1 MDDAG
6 VRQISHVGRVQE
18 IIQDRQRLVDGHA
31 ADVELRLGRGLE
43 LADLARDDL
52 FGRILRLIF
61 EQIHLVGLR
70 RHLHDPGAQLVAA
83 VLVDGEHRC
92 LRAELQQLHGVAH
105 ADGAGRLG
113 PGLLLALRLQ
123 LLLRLVEAAAHP
135 GLLFVGAGDECAV
148 FGLLAQLLELFVD
161 CVRRAAGVVDDELGL
176 LASLLGGLFL
186 LLLDLGV
193 VFVGFFLLFL
203 GLAAQALGF
212 FLRLLHLLPLL
223 VELGQDILEI
233 HVVLADQAPR
243 LLQDAVIEP
252 EALGDGKRIGL
263 AGNADEQPVGRLQR
277 LDDVNILAVVNP
289 TTKQILLVNTPRD
302 YYLPLA
308 RNGELDKLTHA
319 GLYGIDESMKVLGNL
334 YGVQADYYVRV
345 NFAGLV
351 KIVDA
356 LGGVDIESDAN
367 FSCVPMETPDGNGDY
382 TYQKYSFTKGIN
394 HVNGSQALAFARERK
409 AFADGDNRRGQHQ
422 MTVIKAIVN
431 KACSSAVLTKYQ
443 ELLKAAS
450 DAFITNMPYADIS
463 SLVQMQLGD
472 MADWNITTYAVS
484 GEGSTEYCYAL
495 GDKAWV
501 MIKDSSKVNTAKNMI
516 QQVINGEVPTT
527 SSSDS
532 N

>member
-1 MDDAG
+1 MKSSSYSG
-6 VRQISHVGRVQE
+6 
-18 IIQDRQRLVDGHA
+18 A
-31 ADVELRLGRGLE
+31 ARPRKRTG
-43 LADLARDDL
+43 AD
-52 FGRILRLIF
+52 
-61 EQIHLVGLR
+61 H
-70 RHLHDPGAQLVAA
+70 
-83 VLVDGEHRC
+83 
-92 LRAELQQLHGVAH
+92 
-105 ADGAGRLG
+105 
-113 PGLLLALRLQ
+113 
-123 LLLRLVEAAAHP
+123 
-135 GLLFVGAGDECAV
+135 
-148 FGLLAQLLELFVD
+148 FGLFT
-161 CVRRAAGVVDDELGL
+161 
-176 LASLLGGLFL
+176 LFL
-186 LLLDLGV
+186 LLAASLALYIRLMATGMLSNLYLIILMMVLIVLNAVSVIVQLPLRRNKAGKLIMGIVSLLLSGAMLYGV
-193 VFVGFFLLFL
+193 VAVNSVQSALSKIVGKMTETEITEVRVMNDNPATSMGDTKGYTF
-203 GLAAQALGF
+203 GYIADADTKNTQS
-212 FLRLLHLLPLL
+212 
-223 VELGQDILEI
+223 ILDEI
-233 HVVLADQAPR
+233 SKSFGTIKSKGYDSMTALADALYDDEVDAILINQGYVD
-243 LLQDAVIEP
+243 LLTEKDGYTDFRDQTRVLYTYTTTHEVDPIVPNTSITKEPFVVYCSGIDARVDDIS
-252 EALGDGKRIGL
+252 AKSRS
-263 AGNADEQPVGRLQR
+263 
-277 LDDVNILAVVNP
+277 DVNILAVVNP

-367 FSCVPMETPDGNGDY
+367 FTCVPMETPDGNGDY

-527 SSSDS
+527 SSS

>member
-1 MDDAG
+1 MKSSSYSG
-6 VRQISHVGRVQE
+6 
-18 IIQDRQRLVDGHA
+18 A
-31 ADVELRLGRGLE
+31 ARPRKRTG
-43 LADLARDDL
+43 AD
-52 FGRILRLIF
+52 
-61 EQIHLVGLR
+61 H
-70 RHLHDPGAQLVAA
+70 
-83 VLVDGEHRC
+83 
-92 LRAELQQLHGVAH
+92 
-105 ADGAGRLG
+105 
-113 PGLLLALRLQ
+113 
-123 LLLRLVEAAAHP
+123 
-135 GLLFVGAGDECAV
+135 
-148 FGLLAQLLELFVD
+148 FGLFT
-161 CVRRAAGVVDDELGL
+161 
-176 LASLLGGLFL
+176 LFL
-186 LLLDLGV
+186 LLAASLALYIRLMATGMLSNLYLIILMMVLIVLNAVSVIVQLPLRRNKAGKLIMGIVSLLLSGAMLYGV
-193 VFVGFFLLFL
+193 VAVNSIQSALSKIVGKMTETEITEVRVMNDNPATSMGDTKGYTF
-203 GLAAQALGF
+203 GYIADADTKNTQS
-212 FLRLLHLLPLL
+212 
-223 VELGQDILEI
+223 ILDEI
-233 HVVLADQAPR
+233 SKSFGTIKSKGYDSMTALADALYDDEVDAILINQGYVD
-243 LLQDAVIEP
+243 LLTEKDGYTDFRDQTRVLYTYTTTHEVDPIVPNTSITKEPFVVYCSGIDARVDDIST
-252 EALGDGKRIGL
+252 KSRS
-263 AGNADEQPVGRLQR
+263 
-277 LDDVNILAVVNP
+277 DVNILAVVNP

>member
-1 MDDAG
+1 MKSSSYSG
-6 VRQISHVGRVQE
+6 
-18 IIQDRQRLVDGHA
+18 A
-31 ADVELRLGRGLE
+31 ARPRKRTG
-43 LADLARDDL
+43 AD
-52 FGRILRLIF
+52 
-61 EQIHLVGLR
+61 H
-70 RHLHDPGAQLVAA
+70 
-83 VLVDGEHRC
+83 
-92 LRAELQQLHGVAH
+92 
-105 ADGAGRLG
+105 
-113 PGLLLALRLQ
+113 
-123 LLLRLVEAAAHP
+123 
-135 GLLFVGAGDECAV
+135 
-148 FGLLAQLLELFVD
+148 FGLFT
-161 CVRRAAGVVDDELGL
+161 
-176 LASLLGGLFL
+176 LFL
-186 LLLDLGV
+186 LLAASLALYIRLMATGMLSNLYLIILMVVLIVLNAVSVIVQLPLRRNKAGKLIMGIVSLLLSGAMLYGV
-193 VFVGFFLLFL
+193 VAVNSVQSALSKIVGKMTETEITEVRVMNDNPATSMGDTKGYTF
-203 GLAAQALGF
+203 GYIADADTKNTQS
-212 FLRLLHLLPLL
+212 
-223 VELGQDILEI
+223 ILDEI
-233 HVVLADQAPR
+233 SKSFGTIKSKGYDSMTALADALYDDEVDAILINQGYVD
-243 LLQDAVIEP
+243 LLTEKDGYTDFSDQTRVLYTYTTTHEVDPIVPNTSITKEPFVVYCSGIDARVDDIS
-252 EALGDGKRIGL
+252 AKSRS
-263 AGNADEQPVGRLQR
+263 
-277 LDDVNILAVVNP
+277 DVNILAVVNP

-422 MTVIKAIVN
+422 MTVIKAILN

>member
-1 MDDAG
+1 MKSSSYSGAARPRKRTG
-6 VRQISHVGRVQE
+6 A
-18 IIQDRQRLVDGHA
+18 DR
-31 ADVELRLGRGLE
+31 
-43 LADLARDDL
+43 
-52 FGRILRLIF
+52 
-61 EQIHLVGLR
+61 
-70 RHLHDPGAQLVAA
+70 
-83 VLVDGEHRC
+83 
-92 LRAELQQLHGVAH
+92 
-105 ADGAGRLG
+105 
-113 PGLLLALRLQ
+113 
-123 LLLRLVEAAAHP
+123 
-135 GLLFVGAGDECAV
+135 
-148 FGLLAQLLELFVD
+148 FGLFT
-161 CVRRAAGVVDDELGL
+161 
-176 LASLLGGLFL
+176 LFL
-186 LLLDLGV
+186 LLAASLALYIRLMATGMLSNLYLIILMVVLIVLNAVSVIVQLPLRRNKAGKLIMGIVSLLLSGAMLYGV
-193 VFVGFFLLFL
+193 VAVNSVQSALSKIVGKMTETEITEVRVMNDNPATSMGDTRGYTF
-203 GLAAQALGF
+203 GYIADADTKNTQS
-212 FLRLLHLLPLL
+212 
-223 VELGQDILEI
+223 ILDEI
-233 HVVLADQAPR
+233 SKSFGTIKSKGYDSMTALADALYDDEVDAILINQGYVD
-243 LLQDAVIEP
+243 LLTEKDGYTDFRDQTRVLYTYTTTHEVDPIVPNTSITKEPFVVYCSGIDARVDDIS
-252 EALGDGKRIGL
+252 AKSRS
-263 AGNADEQPVGRLQR
+263 
-277 LDDVNILAVVNP
+277 DVNILAVVNP

>member
-1 MDDAG
+1 MKSSSYSG
-6 VRQISHVGRVQE
+6 
-18 IIQDRQRLVDGHA
+18 A
-31 ADVELRLGRGLE
+31 ARPRKRTG
-43 LADLARDDL
+43 AD
-52 FGRILRLIF
+52 
-61 EQIHLVGLR
+61 H
-70 RHLHDPGAQLVAA
+70 
-83 VLVDGEHRC
+83 
-92 LRAELQQLHGVAH
+92 
-105 ADGAGRLG
+105 
-113 PGLLLALRLQ
+113 
-123 LLLRLVEAAAHP
+123 
-135 GLLFVGAGDECAV
+135 
-148 FGLLAQLLELFVD
+148 FGLFT
-161 CVRRAAGVVDDELGL
+161 
-176 LASLLGGLFL
+176 LFL
-186 LLLDLGV
+186 LLAASLALYIRLMATGMLSNLYLIILMVVLIVLNAVSVIVQLPLRRNKAGKLIMGIVSLLLSGAMLYGV
-193 VFVGFFLLFL
+193 VAVNSVQSALSKIVGKMTETEITEVRVMNDNPATSMGDTRGYTF
-203 GLAAQALGF
+203 GYIADADTKNTQS
-212 FLRLLHLLPLL
+212 
-223 VELGQDILEI
+223 ILDEI
-233 HVVLADQAPR
+233 SKSFGTIKSKGYESMTALADALYDDEVDAILINQGYVD
-243 LLQDAVIEP
+243 LLTEKDGYTDFRDQTRVLYTYTTTHEVDPIVPNTSITKEPFVVYCSGIDARVDDIS
-252 EALGDGKRIGL
+252 AKSRS
-263 AGNADEQPVGRLQR
+263 
-277 LDDVNILAVVNP
+277 DVNILAVVNP

-532 N
+532 NCPHTN

>member
-1 MDDAG
+1 MKSSSYSG
-6 VRQISHVGRVQE
+6 
-18 IIQDRQRLVDGHA
+18 A
-31 ADVELRLGRGLE
+31 ARPRKRTG
-43 LADLARDDL
+43 AD
-52 FGRILRLIF
+52 
-61 EQIHLVGLR
+61 H
-70 RHLHDPGAQLVAA
+70 
-83 VLVDGEHRC
+83 
-92 LRAELQQLHGVAH
+92 
-105 ADGAGRLG
+105 
-113 PGLLLALRLQ
+113 
-123 LLLRLVEAAAHP
+123 
-135 GLLFVGAGDECAV
+135 
-148 FGLLAQLLELFVD
+148 FGLFT
-161 CVRRAAGVVDDELGL
+161 
-176 LASLLGGLFL
+176 LFL
-186 LLLDLGV
+186 LLAASLALYIRLMATGMLSNLYLIILMVVLIVLNAVSVIVQLPLRRNKAGKLIMGIVSLLLSGAMLYGV
-193 VFVGFFLLFL
+193 VAVSSVQSALSKIVGKMTETEITEVRVMNDNPATSMGDTRGYTF
-203 GLAAQALGF
+203 GYIADADTKNTQS
-212 FLRLLHLLPLL
+212 
-223 VELGQDILEI
+223 ILDEI
-233 HVVLADQAPR
+233 SKSFGTIKSKGYDSMTALADALYDDEVDAILINQGYVD
-243 LLQDAVIEP
+243 LLTEKDGYTDFRDQTRVLYTYTTTHEVDPIVPNTSITKEPFVVYCSGIDARVDDIS
-252 EALGDGKRIGL
+252 AKSRS
-263 AGNADEQPVGRLQR
+263 
-277 LDDVNILAVVNP
+277 DVNILAVVNP

>member
-1 MDDAG
+1 MKSSSYSG
-6 VRQISHVGRVQE
+6 
-18 IIQDRQRLVDGHA
+18 A
-31 ADVELRLGRGLE
+31 ARPRKRTG
-43 LADLARDDL
+43 AD
-52 FGRILRLIF
+52 
-61 EQIHLVGLR
+61 H
-70 RHLHDPGAQLVAA
+70 
-83 VLVDGEHRC
+83 
-92 LRAELQQLHGVAH
+92 
-105 ADGAGRLG
+105 
-113 PGLLLALRLQ
+113 
-123 LLLRLVEAAAHP
+123 
-135 GLLFVGAGDECAV
+135 
-148 FGLLAQLLELFVD
+148 FGLFT
-161 CVRRAAGVVDDELGL
+161 
-176 LASLLGGLFL
+176 LFL
-186 LLLDLGV
+186 LLAASLALYIRLMATGMLSNLYLIILMVVLIVLNAVSVIVQLPLRRNKAGKLIMGIVSLLLSGAMLYGV
-193 VFVGFFLLFL
+193 VAVNSVQSALSKIVGKMTETEITEVRVMNDNPATSMGDTKGYTF
-203 GLAAQALGF
+203 GYIADADTKNTQN
-212 FLRLLHLLPLL
+212 
-223 VELGQDILEI
+223 ILDEI
-233 HVVLADQAPR
+233 SKSFGTIKSKEYSSMTALADALYDDEVDAILINQGYVD
-243 LLQDAVIEP
+243 LLTEKDGYTDFRDQTRVLYTYTTTHEVDPIVPNTSITKEPFVVYCSGIDARVDDIS
-252 EALGDGKRIGL
+252 AKSRS
-263 AGNADEQPVGRLQR
+263 
-277 LDDVNILAVVNP
+277 DVNILAVVNP

-472 MADWNITTYAVS
+472 MADWNIITYAVS

>member
-1 MDDAG
+1 MKSSSYSG
-6 VRQISHVGRVQE
+6 
-18 IIQDRQRLVDGHA
+18 A
-31 ADVELRLGRGLE
+31 ARPRKRTG
-43 LADLARDDL
+43 AD
-52 FGRILRLIF
+52 
-61 EQIHLVGLR
+61 H
-70 RHLHDPGAQLVAA
+70 
-83 VLVDGEHRC
+83 
-92 LRAELQQLHGVAH
+92 
-105 ADGAGRLG
+105 
-113 PGLLLALRLQ
+113 
-123 LLLRLVEAAAHP
+123 
-135 GLLFVGAGDECAV
+135 
-148 FGLLAQLLELFVD
+148 FGLFT
-161 CVRRAAGVVDDELGL
+161 
-176 LASLLGGLFL
+176 LFL
-186 LLLDLGV
+186 LLAASLALYIRLMATGMLSNLYLIILMVVLIVLNAVSVIVQLPLRRNKAGKLIMGIVSLLLSGAMLYGV
-193 VFVGFFLLFL
+193 VAVNSVQSALSKIVGKMTETEITEVRVMNDNPATSMGDTRGYTF
-203 GLAAQALGF
+203 GYIADADTKNTQS
-212 FLRLLHLLPLL
+212 
-223 VELGQDILEI
+223 ILDEI
-233 HVVLADQAPR
+233 SKSFGTIKSKGYDSMTALADALYDDEVDAILINQGYVD
-243 LLQDAVIEP
+243 LLTEKDGYTDFRDQTRVLYTYTTTHEVDPIVPNTSITKEPFVVYCSGIDARVDDIS
-252 EALGDGKRIGL
+252 AKSRS
-263 AGNADEQPVGRLQR
+263 
-277 LDDVNILAVVNP
+277 DVNILAVVNP
-289 TTKQILLVNTPRD
+289 TTKRILLVNTPRD

>member
-1 MDDAG
+1 MKSSSYSG
-6 VRQISHVGRVQE
+6 
-18 IIQDRQRLVDGHA
+18 A
-31 ADVELRLGRGLE
+31 ARPRKRTG
-43 LADLARDDL
+43 AD
-52 FGRILRLIF
+52 
-61 EQIHLVGLR
+61 H
-70 RHLHDPGAQLVAA
+70 
-83 VLVDGEHRC
+83 
-92 LRAELQQLHGVAH
+92 
-105 ADGAGRLG
+105 
-113 PGLLLALRLQ
+113 
-123 LLLRLVEAAAHP
+123 
-135 GLLFVGAGDECAV
+135 
-148 FGLLAQLLELFVD
+148 FGLFT
-161 CVRRAAGVVDDELGL
+161 
-176 LASLLGGLFL
+176 LFL
-186 LLLDLGV
+186 LLAASLALYIRLMATGMLSNLYLIILMVVLIVLNAVSVIVQLPLRRNKAGKLIMGIVSLLLSGAMLYGV
-193 VFVGFFLLFL
+193 VAVNSVQSALSKIVGKMTETEITEVRVMNDNPATSMGDTKGYTF
-203 GLAAQALGF
+203 GYIADADTKNTQS
-212 FLRLLHLLPLL
+212 
-223 VELGQDILEI
+223 ILDEI
-233 HVVLADQAPR
+233 SKSFGTIKSKGYDSMTALADALYDDEVDAILINQGYVD
-243 LLQDAVIEP
+243 LLTEKDGYTDFRDQTRVLYTYTTTHEVDPIVPNTAITKEPFVVYCSGIDARTDDIS
-252 EALGDGKRIGL
+252 AKSRS
-263 AGNADEQPVGRLQR
+263 
-277 LDDVNILAVVNP
+277 DVNILAVVNP

-308 RNGELDKLTHA
+308 RNGEMDKLTHA

-367 FSCVPMETPDGNGDY
+367 FTCVPMETPDGNGDY
-382 TYQKYSFTKGIN
+382 TYQNYSFTKGIN

-527 SSSDS
+527 SSS

>member
-1 MDDAG
+1 MKSSSYSG
-6 VRQISHVGRVQE
+6 
-18 IIQDRQRLVDGHA
+18 A
-31 ADVELRLGRGLE
+31 ARPRKRTG
-43 LADLARDDL
+43 AD
-52 FGRILRLIF
+52 
-61 EQIHLVGLR
+61 H
-70 RHLHDPGAQLVAA
+70 
-83 VLVDGEHRC
+83 
-92 LRAELQQLHGVAH
+92 
-105 ADGAGRLG
+105 
-113 PGLLLALRLQ
+113 
-123 LLLRLVEAAAHP
+123 
-135 GLLFVGAGDECAV
+135 
-148 FGLLAQLLELFVD
+148 FGLFT
-161 CVRRAAGVVDDELGL
+161 
-176 LASLLGGLFL
+176 LFL
-186 LLLDLGV
+186 LLAASLALYIRLMATGMLSNLYLIILMVVLIVLNAVSVIVQLPLRRNKAGKLIMGIVSLLLSGAMLYGV
-193 VFVGFFLLFL
+193 VAVNSVQSALSKIVGKMTETEITEVRVMNDNPATSMGDTRGYTF
-203 GLAAQALGF
+203 GYIADADTKNTQS
-212 FLRLLHLLPLL
+212 
-223 VELGQDILEI
+223 ILDEI
-233 HVVLADQAPR
+233 SKSFGTIKSKGYDSMTALADALYDDEVDAILINQGYVD
-243 LLQDAVIEP
+243 LLTEKDGYTDFRDQTRVLYTYTTTHEVDPIVPNTSITKEPFVVYCSGIDARVDDIS
-252 EALGDGKRIGL
+252 AKSRS
-263 AGNADEQPVGRLQR
+263 
-277 LDDVNILAVVNP
+277 DVNILAVVNP

-308 RNGELDKLTHA
+308 RNGELDKLSHA
-319 GLYGIDESMKVLGNL
+319 GLYGIDESMKVIGNL

-450 DAFITNMPYADIS
+450 DAFSTNMPYADIS

>member
-1 MDDAG
+1 MKSSSYSG
-6 VRQISHVGRVQE
+6 
-18 IIQDRQRLVDGHA
+18 A
-31 ADVELRLGRGLE
+31 ARPRKRTG
-43 LADLARDDL
+43 AD
-52 FGRILRLIF
+52 
-61 EQIHLVGLR
+61 H
-70 RHLHDPGAQLVAA
+70 
-83 VLVDGEHRC
+83 
-92 LRAELQQLHGVAH
+92 
-105 ADGAGRLG
+105 
-113 PGLLLALRLQ
+113 
-123 LLLRLVEAAAHP
+123 
-135 GLLFVGAGDECAV
+135 
-148 FGLLAQLLELFVD
+148 FGLFT
-161 CVRRAAGVVDDELGL
+161 
-176 LASLLGGLFL
+176 LFL
-186 LLLDLGV
+186 LLAASLALYIRLMATGMLSNLYLIILMVVLIVLNAVSVIVQLPLRRNKAGKLIMGIVSLLLSGAMLYGV
-193 VFVGFFLLFL
+193 VAVNSVQSALSKIVGKMTETEITEVRVMNDNPATSMGDTRGYTF
-203 GLAAQALGF
+203 GYIADADTKNTQS
-212 FLRLLHLLPLL
+212 
-223 VELGQDILEI
+223 ILDEI
-233 HVVLADQAPR
+233 SKSFGTIKSKGYDSMTALADALYDDEVDAILINQGYVD
-243 LLQDAVIEP
+243 LLTEKDGYTDFRDQTRVLYTYTTTHEVDPIVPNTSITKEPFVVYCSGIDARVDDIS
-252 EALGDGKRIGL
+252 AKSRSDG
-263 AGNADEQPVGRLQR
+263 
-277 LDDVNILAVVNP
+277 NILAVVNP

>member
-1 MDDAG
+1 MKSSSYSG
-6 VRQISHVGRVQE
+6 
-18 IIQDRQRLVDGHA
+18 A
-31 ADVELRLGRGLE
+31 ARPRKRTG
-43 LADLARDDL
+43 AD
-52 FGRILRLIF
+52 
-61 EQIHLVGLR
+61 H
-70 RHLHDPGAQLVAA
+70 
-83 VLVDGEHRC
+83 
-92 LRAELQQLHGVAH
+92 
-105 ADGAGRLG
+105 
-113 PGLLLALRLQ
+113 
-123 LLLRLVEAAAHP
+123 
-135 GLLFVGAGDECAV
+135 
-148 FGLLAQLLELFVD
+148 FGLFT
-161 CVRRAAGVVDDELGL
+161 
-176 LASLLGGLFL
+176 LFL
-186 LLLDLGV
+186 LLAASLALYIRLMATGMLSNLYLIILMMVLIVLNAVSVIVQLPLRRNKAGKLIMGIVSLLLSGAMLYGV
-193 VFVGFFLLFL
+193 VAVNSVQSALSKIVGKMTETEITEVRVMNDNPATSMGDTRGYTF
-203 GLAAQALGF
+203 GYIADADTKNTQS
-212 FLRLLHLLPLL
+212 
-223 VELGQDILEI
+223 ILDEI
-233 HVVLADQAPR
+233 SKSFGTIKSKGYDSMTALADALYDDEVDAILINQGYVD
-243 LLQDAVIEP
+243 LLTEKDGYTDFRDQTRVLYTYTTTHEVDPIVPNTSITKEPFVVYCSGIDAGVDDIS
-252 EALGDGKRIGL
+252 AKSRS
-263 AGNADEQPVGRLQR
+263 
-277 LDDVNILAVVNP
+277 DVNILAVVNP

>member
-1 MDDAG
+1 MKSSSYSG
-6 VRQISHVGRVQE
+6 
-18 IIQDRQRLVDGHA
+18 A
-31 ADVELRLGRGLE
+31 ARPRKRTG
-43 LADLARDDL
+43 AD
-52 FGRILRLIF
+52 
-61 EQIHLVGLR
+61 H
-70 RHLHDPGAQLVAA
+70 
-83 VLVDGEHRC
+83 
-92 LRAELQQLHGVAH
+92 
-105 ADGAGRLG
+105 
-113 PGLLLALRLQ
+113 
-123 LLLRLVEAAAHP
+123 
-135 GLLFVGAGDECAV
+135 
-148 FGLLAQLLELFVD
+148 FGLFT
-161 CVRRAAGVVDDELGL
+161 
-176 LASLLGGLFL
+176 LFL
-186 LLLDLGV
+186 LLAASLALYIRLMATGMLSNLYLIILMMVLIVLNAVSVIVQLPLRRNKAGKLIMGIVSLLLSGAMLYGV
-193 VFVGFFLLFL
+193 VAVNSVQSALSKIVGKMTETEITEVRVMNDNPATSMGDTRGYTF
-203 GLAAQALGF
+203 GYIADADTKNTQS
-212 FLRLLHLLPLL
+212 
-223 VELGQDILEI
+223 ILDEI
-233 HVVLADQAPR
+233 SKSFGTIKSKGYDSMTALADALYDDEVDAILINQGYVD
-243 LLQDAVIEP
+243 LLTEKDGYTDFRDQTRVLYTYTTTHEVDPIVPNTSITKEPFVVYCSGIDARVDDIS
-252 EALGDGKRIGL
+252 AKSRS
-263 AGNADEQPVGRLQR
+263 
-277 LDDVNILAVVNP
+277 DVNILAVVNP

-334 YGVQADYYVRV
+334 YGVQADSYVRV

>member
-1 MDDAG
+1 MLYGVVAVNSVQSALSKIVGKMTETEITEVRVMNDNPATSMGDTRGYTFGYIADADTKNT
-6 VRQISHVGRVQE
+6 QSILDEISKSFGT
-18 IIQDRQRLVDGHA
+18 IKSKGYDSMTA
-31 ADVELRLGRGLE
+31 
-43 LADLARDDL
+43 LADALYDDEVDAILINQGYVDLLTEKDGYTDFRDQTRVLYTYTTTHEVDPIVPNTSITKEPFVVYCSGIDAR
-52 FGRILRLIF
+52 
-61 EQIHLVGLR
+61 
-70 RHLHDPGAQLVAA
+70 
-83 VLVDGEHRC
+83 
-92 LRAELQQLHGVAH
+92 
-105 ADGAGRLG
+105 
-113 PGLLLALRLQ
+113 
-123 LLLRLVEAAAHP
+123 
-135 GLLFVGAGDECAV
+135 
-148 FGLLAQLLELFVD
+148 
-161 CVRRAAGVVDDELGL
+161 VDDIS
-176 LASLLGGLFL
+176 AKS
-186 LLLDLGV
+186 
-193 VFVGFFLLFL
+193 
-203 GLAAQALGF
+203 
-212 FLRLLHLLPLL
+212 RS
-223 VELGQDILEI
+223 
-233 HVVLADQAPR
+233 
-243 LLQDAVIEP
+243 
-252 EALGDGKRIGL
+252 
-263 AGNADEQPVGRLQR
+263 
-277 LDDVNILAVVNP
+277 DVNILAVVNP

-532 N
+532 NCPHTN

>member
-1 MDDAG
+1 MKSSSYSG
-6 VRQISHVGRVQE
+6 
-18 IIQDRQRLVDGHA
+18 A
-31 ADVELRLGRGLE
+31 ARPRKRTG
-43 LADLARDDL
+43 AD
-52 FGRILRLIF
+52 
-61 EQIHLVGLR
+61 H
-70 RHLHDPGAQLVAA
+70 
-83 VLVDGEHRC
+83 
-92 LRAELQQLHGVAH
+92 
-105 ADGAGRLG
+105 
-113 PGLLLALRLQ
+113 
-123 LLLRLVEAAAHP
+123 
-135 GLLFVGAGDECAV
+135 
-148 FGLLAQLLELFVD
+148 FGLFT
-161 CVRRAAGVVDDELGL
+161 
-176 LASLLGGLFL
+176 LFL
-186 LLLDLGV
+186 LLAASLALYIRLMATGMLSNLYLIILMVVLIVLNAVSVIVQLPLRRNKAGKLIMGIVSLLLSGAMLYGV
-193 VFVGFFLLFL
+193 VAVNSVQSALSKIVGKMTETEITEVRVMNDNPATSMGDTKGYTF
-203 GLAAQALGF
+203 GYIADADTKNTQS
-212 FLRLLHLLPLL
+212 
-223 VELGQDILEI
+223 ILDEI
-233 HVVLADQAPR
+233 SKSFGTIKSKGYDSMTALADALYDDEVDAILINQGYVD
-243 LLQDAVIEP
+243 LLTEKDGYTDFRDQTRVLYTYTTTHEVDPIVPNTAITKEPFVVYCSGIDARTDDISV
-252 EALGDGKRIGL
+252 KSRS
-263 AGNADEQPVGRLQR
+263 
-277 LDDVNILAVVNP
+277 DVNILAVVNP

-308 RNGELDKLTHA
+308 RNGEMDKLTHA

-367 FSCVPMETPDGNGDY
+367 FTCVPMETPDGNGDY
-382 TYQKYSFTKGIN
+382 TYQNYSFTKGIN

>member
-1 MDDAG
+1 MKSSSYSG
-6 VRQISHVGRVQE
+6 
-18 IIQDRQRLVDGHA
+18 A
-31 ADVELRLGRGLE
+31 ARPRKRTG
-43 LADLARDDL
+43 AD
-52 FGRILRLIF
+52 
-61 EQIHLVGLR
+61 H
-70 RHLHDPGAQLVAA
+70 
-83 VLVDGEHRC
+83 
-92 LRAELQQLHGVAH
+92 
-105 ADGAGRLG
+105 
-113 PGLLLALRLQ
+113 
-123 LLLRLVEAAAHP
+123 
-135 GLLFVGAGDECAV
+135 
-148 FGLLAQLLELFVD
+148 FGLFT
-161 CVRRAAGVVDDELGL
+161 
-176 LASLLGGLFL
+176 LFL
-186 LLLDLGV
+186 LLAASLALYIRLMATGMLSNLYLIILMMVLIVLNAVSVIVQLPLRRNKAGKLIMGIVSLLLSGAMLYGV
-193 VFVGFFLLFL
+193 VAVNSVQSALSKIVGKMTETEITEVRVMNDNPATSMGDTKGYTF
-203 GLAAQALGF
+203 GYIADADTKNTQS
-212 FLRLLHLLPLL
+212 
-223 VELGQDILEI
+223 ILDEI
-233 HVVLADQAPR
+233 SKSFGTIKSKGYDSMTALADALYDDEVDAILINQGYVD
-243 LLQDAVIEP
+243 LLTEKDGYTDFRDQTRVLYTYTTTHEVDPIVPNTSITKEPFVVYCSGIDARVDDIS
-252 EALGDGKRIGL
+252 AKSRS
-263 AGNADEQPVGRLQR
+263 
-277 LDDVNILAVVNP
+277 DVNILAVVNP

-308 RNGELDKLTHA
+308 RNGELDKLAHA

-367 FSCVPMETPDGNGDY
+367 FTCVPMETPDGNGDY

-422 MTVIKAIVN
+422 MTVIKAILN

>member
-1 MDDAG
+1 MKSSSYSG
-6 VRQISHVGRVQE
+6 
-18 IIQDRQRLVDGHA
+18 A
-31 ADVELRLGRGLE
+31 ARPRKRTG
-43 LADLARDDL
+43 AD
-52 FGRILRLIF
+52 
-61 EQIHLVGLR
+61 H
-70 RHLHDPGAQLVAA
+70 
-83 VLVDGEHRC
+83 
-92 LRAELQQLHGVAH
+92 
-105 ADGAGRLG
+105 
-113 PGLLLALRLQ
+113 
-123 LLLRLVEAAAHP
+123 
-135 GLLFVGAGDECAV
+135 
-148 FGLLAQLLELFVD
+148 FGLFT
-161 CVRRAAGVVDDELGL
+161 
-176 LASLLGGLFL
+176 LFL
-186 LLLDLGV
+186 LLAASLALYIRLMATGMLSNLYLIILMVVLIVLNAVSVIVQLPLRRNKAGKLIMGIVSLLLSGAMLYGV
-193 VFVGFFLLFL
+193 VAVNSVQSALSKIVGKMTETEITEVRVMNDNPATSMGDTKGYTF
-203 GLAAQALGF
+203 GYIADADTKNTQS
-212 FLRLLHLLPLL
+212 
-223 VELGQDILEI
+223 ILDEI
-233 HVVLADQAPR
+233 SKSFGTIKSKEYSSMTALADALYDDEVDAILINQGYVD
-243 LLQDAVIEP
+243 LLTEKDGYTDFRDQTRVLYTYTTTHEVDPIVPNTSITKEPFVVYCSGIDARVDDIS
-252 EALGDGKRIGL
+252 AKSRS
-263 AGNADEQPVGRLQR
+263 
-277 LDDVNILAVVNP
+277 DVNILAVVNP

-308 RNGELDKLTHA
+308 RNGEMDKLTHA

>member
-1 MDDAG
+1 MKSSSYSG
-6 VRQISHVGRVQE
+6 
-18 IIQDRQRLVDGHA
+18 A
-31 ADVELRLGRGLE
+31 ARPRKRTG
-43 LADLARDDL
+43 AD
-52 FGRILRLIF
+52 
-61 EQIHLVGLR
+61 H
-70 RHLHDPGAQLVAA
+70 
-83 VLVDGEHRC
+83 
-92 LRAELQQLHGVAH
+92 
-105 ADGAGRLG
+105 
-113 PGLLLALRLQ
+113 
-123 LLLRLVEAAAHP
+123 
-135 GLLFVGAGDECAV
+135 
-148 FGLLAQLLELFVD
+148 FGLFT
-161 CVRRAAGVVDDELGL
+161 
-176 LASLLGGLFL
+176 LFL
-186 LLLDLGV
+186 LLAASLALYIRLMATGMLSNLYLIILMVVLIVLNAVSVIVQLPLRRNKAGKLIMGIVSLLLSGAMLYGV
-193 VFVGFFLLFL
+193 VAVNSVQSALSKIVGKMTETEITEVRVMNDNPATSMGDTKGYTF
-203 GLAAQALGF
+203 GYIADADTKNTQS
-212 FLRLLHLLPLL
+212 
-223 VELGQDILEI
+223 ILDEI
-233 HVVLADQAPR
+233 SKSFGTIKSKGYDSMTALADALYDDEVDAILINQGYVD
-243 LLQDAVIEP
+243 LLTEKDGYTDFRDQTRVLYTYTTTHEVDPIVPNTSITKEPFVVYCSGIDARVDDIS
-252 EALGDGKRIGL
+252 AKSRS
-263 AGNADEQPVGRLQR
+263 
-277 LDDVNILAVVNP
+277 DVNILAVVNP

-302 YYLPLA
+302 YDLPLA

-422 MTVIKAIVN
+422 MTVIKAILN

>member
-1 MDDAG
+1 MKSSSYSG
-6 VRQISHVGRVQE
+6 
-18 IIQDRQRLVDGHA
+18 A
-31 ADVELRLGRGLE
+31 ARPRKRTG
-43 LADLARDDL
+43 AD
-52 FGRILRLIF
+52 
-61 EQIHLVGLR
+61 H
-70 RHLHDPGAQLVAA
+70 
-83 VLVDGEHRC
+83 
-92 LRAELQQLHGVAH
+92 
-105 ADGAGRLG
+105 
-113 PGLLLALRLQ
+113 
-123 LLLRLVEAAAHP
+123 
-135 GLLFVGAGDECAV
+135 
-148 FGLLAQLLELFVD
+148 FGLFT
-161 CVRRAAGVVDDELGL
+161 
-176 LASLLGGLFL
+176 LFL
-186 LLLDLGV
+186 LLAASLALYIRLMATGMLSNLYLIILMVVLIVLNAVSVIVQLPLRRNKAGKLIMGIVSLLLSGAMLYGV
-193 VFVGFFLLFL
+193 VAVNSVQSALSKIVGKMTETEITEVRVMNDNPATSMGDTKGYTF
-203 GLAAQALGF
+203 GYIADADTKNTQS
-212 FLRLLHLLPLL
+212 
-223 VELGQDILEI
+223 ILDEI
-233 HVVLADQAPR
+233 SKSFGTIKSKGYDSMTALADALYDDEVDAILINQGYVD
-243 LLQDAVIEP
+243 LLTEKDGYTDFRDQTRVLYTYTTTHEVDPIVPNTSITKEPFVVYCSGIDARVDDIS
-252 EALGDGKRIGL
+252 AKSRS
-263 AGNADEQPVGRLQR
+263 
-277 LDDVNILAVVNP
+277 DVNILAVVNP

-422 MTVIKAIVN
+422 MTVIKAILN

>member
-1 MDDAG
+1 MKSSSYSG
-6 VRQISHVGRVQE
+6 
-18 IIQDRQRLVDGHA
+18 A
-31 ADVELRLGRGLE
+31 ARPRKRTG
-43 LADLARDDL
+43 AD
-52 FGRILRLIF
+52 
-61 EQIHLVGLR
+61 H
-70 RHLHDPGAQLVAA
+70 
-83 VLVDGEHRC
+83 
-92 LRAELQQLHGVAH
+92 
-105 ADGAGRLG
+105 
-113 PGLLLALRLQ
+113 
-123 LLLRLVEAAAHP
+123 
-135 GLLFVGAGDECAV
+135 
-148 FGLLAQLLELFVD
+148 FGLFT
-161 CVRRAAGVVDDELGL
+161 
-176 LASLLGGLFL
+176 LFL
-186 LLLDLGV
+186 LLAASLALYIRLMATGMLSNLYLIILMVVLIVLNAVSVIVQLPLRRNKAGKLIMGIVSLLLSGAMLYGV
-193 VFVGFFLLFL
+193 VAVNSVQSALSKIVGKMTETEITEVRVMNDNPATSMGDTRGYTF
-203 GLAAQALGF
+203 GYIADADTKNTQS
-212 FLRLLHLLPLL
+212 
-223 VELGQDILEI
+223 ILDEI
-233 HVVLADQAPR
+233 SKSFGTIKSKGYDSMTALADALYDDEVDAILINQGYVD
-243 LLQDAVIEP
+243 LLTEKDGYTDFRDQTRVLYTYTTTHEVDPIVPNTSITKEPFVVYCSGIDARVDDIS
-252 EALGDGKRIGL
+252 AKSRS
-263 AGNADEQPVGRLQR
+263 
-277 LDDVNILAVVNP
+277 DVNILAVVNP
-289 TTKQILLVNTPRD
+289 MTKQILLVNTPRD

>member
-1 MDDAG
+1 MKSSSYSG
-6 VRQISHVGRVQE
+6 
-18 IIQDRQRLVDGHA
+18 A
-31 ADVELRLGRGLE
+31 ARPRKRTG
-43 LADLARDDL
+43 AD
-52 FGRILRLIF
+52 
-61 EQIHLVGLR
+61 H
-70 RHLHDPGAQLVAA
+70 
-83 VLVDGEHRC
+83 
-92 LRAELQQLHGVAH
+92 
-105 ADGAGRLG
+105 
-113 PGLLLALRLQ
+113 
-123 LLLRLVEAAAHP
+123 
-135 GLLFVGAGDECAV
+135 
-148 FGLLAQLLELFVD
+148 FGLFT
-161 CVRRAAGVVDDELGL
+161 
-176 LASLLGGLFL
+176 LFL
-186 LLLDLGV
+186 LLAASLALYIRLMATGMLSNLYLIILMMVLIVLNAVSVIVQLPLRRNKAGKLIMGIVSLLLSGAMLYGV
-193 VFVGFFLLFL
+193 VAVNSVQSALSKIVGKMTETEITEVRVMNDNPATSMGDTRGYTF
-203 GLAAQALGF
+203 GYIADADTKNTQS
-212 FLRLLHLLPLL
+212 
-223 VELGQDILEI
+223 ILDEI
-233 HVVLADQAPR
+233 SKSFGTIKSKGYDSMTALADALYDDEVDAILINQGYVD
-243 LLQDAVIEP
+243 LLTEKDGYTDFRDQTRVLYTYTTTHEVDPIVPNTSITKEPFVVYCSGIDARVDDIS
-252 EALGDGKRIGL
+252 AKSRS
-263 AGNADEQPVGRLQR
+263 
-277 LDDVNILAVVNP
+277 DVNILAVVNP

-484 GEGSTEYCYAL
+484 GEGSTEYCYAP

>member
-1 MDDAG
+1 MKSSSYSG
-6 VRQISHVGRVQE
+6 
-18 IIQDRQRLVDGHA
+18 A
-31 ADVELRLGRGLE
+31 ARPRKRTG
-43 LADLARDDL
+43 AD
-52 FGRILRLIF
+52 
-61 EQIHLVGLR
+61 H
-70 RHLHDPGAQLVAA
+70 
-83 VLVDGEHRC
+83 
-92 LRAELQQLHGVAH
+92 
-105 ADGAGRLG
+105 
-113 PGLLLALRLQ
+113 
-123 LLLRLVEAAAHP
+123 
-135 GLLFVGAGDECAV
+135 
-148 FGLLAQLLELFVD
+148 FGLFT
-161 CVRRAAGVVDDELGL
+161 
-176 LASLLGGLFL
+176 LFL
-186 LLLDLGV
+186 LLAASLALYIRLMATGMLSNLYLIILMVVLIVLNAVSVIVQLPLRRNKAGKLIMGIVSLLLSGAMLYGV
-193 VFVGFFLLFL
+193 VAVNSVQSALSKIVGKMTETEITEVRVMNDNPATSMGDTKGYTF
-203 GLAAQALGF
+203 GYIADADTKNTQS
-212 FLRLLHLLPLL
+212 
-223 VELGQDILEI
+223 ILDEI
-233 HVVLADQAPR
+233 SKSFGTIKSKEYSSMTALADALYDDEVDAILINQGYVD
-243 LLQDAVIEP
+243 LLTEKDGYTDFRDQTRVLYTYTTTHEVDPIVPNTSITKEPFVVYCSGIDARVDDIST
-252 EALGDGKRIGL
+252 KSRS
-263 AGNADEQPVGRLQR
+263 
-277 LDDVNILAVVNP
+277 DVNILAVVNP

-308 RNGELDKLTHA
+308 RNGEMDKLTHA

>member
-1 MDDAG
+1 MKSSSYSG
-6 VRQISHVGRVQE
+6 
-18 IIQDRQRLVDGHA
+18 A
-31 ADVELRLGRGLE
+31 ARPRKRTG
-43 LADLARDDL
+43 AD
-52 FGRILRLIF
+52 
-61 EQIHLVGLR
+61 H
-70 RHLHDPGAQLVAA
+70 
-83 VLVDGEHRC
+83 
-92 LRAELQQLHGVAH
+92 
-105 ADGAGRLG
+105 
-113 PGLLLALRLQ
+113 
-123 LLLRLVEAAAHP
+123 
-135 GLLFVGAGDECAV
+135 
-148 FGLLAQLLELFVD
+148 FGLFT
-161 CVRRAAGVVDDELGL
+161 
-176 LASLLGGLFL
+176 LFL
-186 LLLDLGV
+186 LLAASLALYIRLMATGMLSNLYLIILMMVLIVLNAVSVIVQLPLRRNKAGKLIMGIVSLLLSGAMLYGV
-193 VFVGFFLLFL
+193 VAVNSVQSALSKIVGKMTETEITEVRVMNDNPATSMGDTRGYTF
-203 GLAAQALGF
+203 GYIADADTKNTQS
-212 FLRLLHLLPLL
+212 
-223 VELGQDILEI
+223 ILDEI
-233 HVVLADQAPR
+233 SKSFGTIKSKGYDSMTALADALYDDEVDAILINQGYVD
-243 LLQDAVIEP
+243 LLTEKDGYTDFRDQTRVLYTYTTTHEVDPIVPNTSITKEPFVVYCSGIDARVDDIS
-252 EALGDGKRIGL
+252 AKSRS
-263 AGNADEQPVGRLQR
+263 
-277 LDDVNILAVVNP
+277 DVNILAVVNP

-308 RNGELDKLTHA
+308 RNGELDTLTHA

>member
-1 MDDAG
+1 MKSSSYSG
-6 VRQISHVGRVQE
+6 
-18 IIQDRQRLVDGHA
+18 A
-31 ADVELRLGRGLE
+31 ARPRKRTG
-43 LADLARDDL
+43 AD
-52 FGRILRLIF
+52 
-61 EQIHLVGLR
+61 H
-70 RHLHDPGAQLVAA
+70 
-83 VLVDGEHRC
+83 
-92 LRAELQQLHGVAH
+92 
-105 ADGAGRLG
+105 
-113 PGLLLALRLQ
+113 
-123 LLLRLVEAAAHP
+123 
-135 GLLFVGAGDECAV
+135 
-148 FGLLAQLLELFVD
+148 FGLFT
-161 CVRRAAGVVDDELGL
+161 
-176 LASLLGGLFL
+176 LFL
-186 LLLDLGV
+186 LLAASLALYIRLMATGMLSNLYLIILMMVLIVLNAVSVIVQLPLRRNKAGKLIMGIVSLLLSGAMLYGV
-193 VFVGFFLLFL
+193 VAVNSVQSALSKIVGKMTETEITEVRVMNDNPATSMGDTKGYTF
-203 GLAAQALGF
+203 GYIADADTKNTQS
-212 FLRLLHLLPLL
+212 
-223 VELGQDILEI
+223 ILDEI
-233 HVVLADQAPR
+233 SKSFGTIKSKGYDSMTALADALYDDEVDAILINQGYVD
-243 LLQDAVIEP
+243 LLTEKDGYTDFRDQTRVLYTYTTTHEVDPIVPNTSITKEPFVVYCSSIDARVDDIS
-252 EALGDGKRIGL
+252 AKSRS
-263 AGNADEQPVGRLQR
+263 
-277 LDDVNILAVVNP
+277 DVNILAVVNP

-367 FSCVPMETPDGNGDY
+367 FTCVPMETPDGNGDY

>member
-1 MDDAG
+1 MKSSSYSG
-6 VRQISHVGRVQE
+6 
-18 IIQDRQRLVDGHA
+18 A
-31 ADVELRLGRGLE
+31 ARPRKRTG
-43 LADLARDDL
+43 AD
-52 FGRILRLIF
+52 
-61 EQIHLVGLR
+61 H
-70 RHLHDPGAQLVAA
+70 
-83 VLVDGEHRC
+83 
-92 LRAELQQLHGVAH
+92 
-105 ADGAGRLG
+105 
-113 PGLLLALRLQ
+113 
-123 LLLRLVEAAAHP
+123 
-135 GLLFVGAGDECAV
+135 
-148 FGLLAQLLELFVD
+148 FGLFT
-161 CVRRAAGVVDDELGL
+161 
-176 LASLLGGLFL
+176 LFL
-186 LLLDLGV
+186 LLAASLALYIRLMATGMLSNLYLIILMVVLIVLNAVGVIVQLPLRRNKAGKLIMGIVSLLLSGAMLYGV
-193 VFVGFFLLFL
+193 VAVNSVQSALSKIVGKMTETEITEVRVMNDNPATSMGDTKGYTF
-203 GLAAQALGF
+203 GYIADADTKNTQS
-212 FLRLLHLLPLL
+212 
-223 VELGQDILEI
+223 ILDEI
-233 HVVLADQAPR
+233 SKSFGTIKSKEYSSMTALADAFYDDEVDAILINQGYVD
-243 LLQDAVIEP
+243 LLTEKDGYTDFRDQTRVLYTYTTTHEVDPIVPNTSITKEPFVVYCSGIDARVDDIS
-252 EALGDGKRIGL
+252 AKSRS
-263 AGNADEQPVGRLQR
+263 
-277 LDDVNILAVVNP
+277 DVNILAVVNP

>member
-1 MDDAG
+1 MKSSSYSG
-6 VRQISHVGRVQE
+6 
-18 IIQDRQRLVDGHA
+18 A
-31 ADVELRLGRGLE
+31 ARPRKRTG
-43 LADLARDDL
+43 AD
-52 FGRILRLIF
+52 
-61 EQIHLVGLR
+61 H
-70 RHLHDPGAQLVAA
+70 
-83 VLVDGEHRC
+83 
-92 LRAELQQLHGVAH
+92 
-105 ADGAGRLG
+105 
-113 PGLLLALRLQ
+113 
-123 LLLRLVEAAAHP
+123 
-135 GLLFVGAGDECAV
+135 
-148 FGLLAQLLELFVD
+148 FGLFT
-161 CVRRAAGVVDDELGL
+161 
-176 LASLLGGLFL
+176 LFL
-186 LLLDLGV
+186 LLAASLALYIRLMATGMLSNLYLIILMVVLIVLNAVSVIVQLPLRRNKAGKLIMGIVSLLLSGAMLYGV
-193 VFVGFFLLFL
+193 VAVNSVQSALSKIVGKMTETEITEVRVMNDNPATSMGDTRGYTF
-203 GLAAQALGF
+203 GYIADADTKNTQS
-212 FLRLLHLLPLL
+212 
-223 VELGQDILEI
+223 ILDEI
-233 HVVLADQAPR
+233 SKSFGTIKSKGYDSMTALADALYDDEVDAILINQGYVD
-243 LLQDAVIEP
+243 LLTEKDGYTDFRDQTRVLYTYTTTHEVDPIVPNTSITKEPFVVYCSGIDARV
-252 EALGDGKRIGL
+252 
-263 AGNADEQPVGRLQR
+263 
-277 LDDVNILAVVNP
+277 DDISAKSRSEVNILAVVNP

>member
-1 MDDAG
+1 MKSSSYSG
-6 VRQISHVGRVQE
+6 
-18 IIQDRQRLVDGHA
+18 A
-31 ADVELRLGRGLE
+31 ARPRKRTG
-43 LADLARDDL
+43 AD
-52 FGRILRLIF
+52 
-61 EQIHLVGLR
+61 H
-70 RHLHDPGAQLVAA
+70 
-83 VLVDGEHRC
+83 
-92 LRAELQQLHGVAH
+92 
-105 ADGAGRLG
+105 
-113 PGLLLALRLQ
+113 
-123 LLLRLVEAAAHP
+123 
-135 GLLFVGAGDECAV
+135 
-148 FGLLAQLLELFVD
+148 FGLFT
-161 CVRRAAGVVDDELGL
+161 
-176 LASLLGGLFL
+176 LFL
-186 LLLDLGV
+186 LLAASLALYIRLMATGMLSNLYLIILMVVLIVLNAVSVIVQLPLRRNKAGKLIMGIVSLLLSGAMLYGV
-193 VFVGFFLLFL
+193 VAVNSVQSALSKIVGKMTETEITEVRVMNDNPATSMGDTRGYTF
-203 GLAAQALGF
+203 GYIADADTKNTQS
-212 FLRLLHLLPLL
+212 
-223 VELGQDILEI
+223 ILDEI
-233 HVVLADQAPR
+233 SKSFGTIKSKGYDSMTALADALYDDEVDAILINQGYVD
-243 LLQDAVIEP
+243 LLTEKDGYTDFSDQTRVLYTYTTTHEVDPIVPNTSITKEPFVVYCSGIDARVDDIS
-252 EALGDGKRIGL
+252 AKSRS
-263 AGNADEQPVGRLQR
+263 
-277 LDDVNILAVVNP
+277 DVNILAVVNP

-334 YGVQADYYVRV
+334 YGVQANYYVRV

>member
-1 MDDAG
+1 MKSSSYSG
-6 VRQISHVGRVQE
+6 
-18 IIQDRQRLVDGHA
+18 A
-31 ADVELRLGRGLE
+31 ARPRKRTG
-43 LADLARDDL
+43 AD
-52 FGRILRLIF
+52 
-61 EQIHLVGLR
+61 H
-70 RHLHDPGAQLVAA
+70 
-83 VLVDGEHRC
+83 
-92 LRAELQQLHGVAH
+92 
-105 ADGAGRLG
+105 
-113 PGLLLALRLQ
+113 
-123 LLLRLVEAAAHP
+123 
-135 GLLFVGAGDECAV
+135 
-148 FGLLAQLLELFVD
+148 FGLFT
-161 CVRRAAGVVDDELGL
+161 
-176 LASLLGGLFL
+176 LFL
-186 LLLDLGV
+186 LLAASLALYIRLMATGMLSNLYLIILMVVLIVLNAVSVIVQLPLRRNKAGKLIMGIVSLLLSGAMLYGV
-193 VFVGFFLLFL
+193 VAVNSVQSALSKIVGKMTETEITEVRVMNDNPATSMGDTKGYTF
-203 GLAAQALGF
+203 GYIADADTKNTQN
-212 FLRLLHLLPLL
+212 
-223 VELGQDILEI
+223 ILDEI
-233 HVVLADQAPR
+233 SKSFGTIKSKEYSSMTALADALYDDEVDAILINQGYVD
-243 LLQDAVIEP
+243 LLTEKDGYTDFRDQTRVLYTYTTTHEVDPIVPNTSITKEPFVVYCSGIDARVDDIS
-252 EALGDGKRIGL
+252 AKSRS
-263 AGNADEQPVGRLQR
+263 
-277 LDDVNILAVVNP
+277 DVNILAVVNP

-308 RNGELDKLTHA
+308 RNGEMDKLTHA

-367 FSCVPMETPDGNGDY
+367 FTCVPMETPDGNGDY

>member
-1 MDDAG
+1 MKSSSYSG
-6 VRQISHVGRVQE
+6 
-18 IIQDRQRLVDGHA
+18 A
-31 ADVELRLGRGLE
+31 ARPRKRTG
-43 LADLARDDL
+43 AD
-52 FGRILRLIF
+52 
-61 EQIHLVGLR
+61 H
-70 RHLHDPGAQLVAA
+70 
-83 VLVDGEHRC
+83 
-92 LRAELQQLHGVAH
+92 
-105 ADGAGRLG
+105 
-113 PGLLLALRLQ
+113 
-123 LLLRLVEAAAHP
+123 
-135 GLLFVGAGDECAV
+135 
-148 FGLLAQLLELFVD
+148 FGLFT
-161 CVRRAAGVVDDELGL
+161 
-176 LASLLGGLFL
+176 LFL
-186 LLLDLGV
+186 LLAASLALYIRLMATGMLSNLYLIILMVVLIVLNAVSVIVQLPLRRNKAGKLIMGIVSLMLSGAMLYGV
-193 VFVGFFLLFL
+193 VAVNSVQSALSKIVGKMTETEITEVRVMNDNPATSMGDTRGYTF
-203 GLAAQALGF
+203 GYIADADTKNTQS
-212 FLRLLHLLPLL
+212 
-223 VELGQDILEI
+223 ILDEI
-233 HVVLADQAPR
+233 SKSFGTIKSKGYDSMTALADALYDDEVDAILINQGYVD
-243 LLQDAVIEP
+243 LLTEKDGYTDFRDQTRVLYTYTTTHEVDPIVPNTSITKEPFVVYCSGIDARVDDIS
-252 EALGDGKRIGL
+252 AKSRS
-263 AGNADEQPVGRLQR
+263 
-277 LDDVNILAVVNP
+277 DVNILAVVNP

-532 N
+532 NCPHTN

>member
-1 MDDAG
+1 MKSSSYSG
-6 VRQISHVGRVQE
+6 
-18 IIQDRQRLVDGHA
+18 A
-31 ADVELRLGRGLE
+31 ARPRKRTG
-43 LADLARDDL
+43 AD
-52 FGRILRLIF
+52 
-61 EQIHLVGLR
+61 H
-70 RHLHDPGAQLVAA
+70 
-83 VLVDGEHRC
+83 
-92 LRAELQQLHGVAH
+92 
-105 ADGAGRLG
+105 
-113 PGLLLALRLQ
+113 
-123 LLLRLVEAAAHP
+123 
-135 GLLFVGAGDECAV
+135 
-148 FGLLAQLLELFVD
+148 FGLFT
-161 CVRRAAGVVDDELGL
+161 
-176 LASLLGGLFL
+176 LFL
-186 LLLDLGV
+186 LLAASLALYIRLMATGMLSNLYLIILMMVLIVLNAVSVIVQLPLRRNKAGKLIMGIVSLLLSGAMLYGV
-193 VFVGFFLLFL
+193 VAVNSVQSALSKIVGKMTETEITEVRVMNDNPATSMGDTKGYTF
-203 GLAAQALGF
+203 GYIADADTKNTQS
-212 FLRLLHLLPLL
+212 
-223 VELGQDILEI
+223 ILDEI
-233 HVVLADQAPR
+233 SKSFGTIKSKGYDSMTALADALYDDEVDAILINQGYVD
-243 LLQDAVIEP
+243 LLTEKDGYTDFRDQTRVLYTYTTTHEVDPIVPNTSITKEPFVVYCSGIDARVDDIS
-252 EALGDGKRIGL
+252 AKSRS
-263 AGNADEQPVGRLQR
+263 
-277 LDDVNILAVVNP
+277 DVNILAVVNP

-367 FSCVPMETPDGNGDY
+367 FTCVPMETPDGNGDY

-409 AFADGDNRRGQHQ
+409 AFADGDNRRVQHQ

-527 SSSDS
+527 SSS

>member
-1 MDDAG
+1 MKSSSYSG
-6 VRQISHVGRVQE
+6 
-18 IIQDRQRLVDGHA
+18 A
-31 ADVELRLGRGLE
+31 ARPRKRTG
-43 LADLARDDL
+43 AD
-52 FGRILRLIF
+52 
-61 EQIHLVGLR
+61 H
-70 RHLHDPGAQLVAA
+70 
-83 VLVDGEHRC
+83 
-92 LRAELQQLHGVAH
+92 
-105 ADGAGRLG
+105 
-113 PGLLLALRLQ
+113 
-123 LLLRLVEAAAHP
+123 
-135 GLLFVGAGDECAV
+135 
-148 FGLLAQLLELFVD
+148 FGLFT
-161 CVRRAAGVVDDELGL
+161 
-176 LASLLGGLFL
+176 LFL
-186 LLLDLGV
+186 LLAASLALYIRLMATGMLSNLYLIILMMVLIVLNAVSVIVQLPLRRNKAGKLIMGIVSLLLSGAMLYGV
-193 VFVGFFLLFL
+193 VAVNSVQSALSKIVGKMTETEITEVRVMNDNPATSMGDTKGYTF
-203 GLAAQALGF
+203 GYIADADTKNTQS
-212 FLRLLHLLPLL
+212 
-223 VELGQDILEI
+223 ILDEI
-233 HVVLADQAPR
+233 SKSFGTIKSKGYDSMTALADALYDDEVDAILINQGYVD
-243 LLQDAVIEP
+243 LLTEKDGYTDFRDQTRVLYTYTTTHEVDPIVPNTSITKEPFVVYCSGIDARVDDIS
-252 EALGDGKRIGL
+252 AKSRS
-263 AGNADEQPVGRLQR
+263 
-277 LDDVNILAVVNP
+277 DVNILAVVNP

-367 FSCVPMETPDGNGDY
+367 FTCVPMETPDGNGDY

-443 ELLKAAS
+443 KLLKAAS

>member
-1 MDDAG
+1 MKSSSYSG
-6 VRQISHVGRVQE
+6 
-18 IIQDRQRLVDGHA
+18 A
-31 ADVELRLGRGLE
+31 ARPRKRTG
-43 LADLARDDL
+43 AD
-52 FGRILRLIF
+52 
-61 EQIHLVGLR
+61 H
-70 RHLHDPGAQLVAA
+70 
-83 VLVDGEHRC
+83 
-92 LRAELQQLHGVAH
+92 
-105 ADGAGRLG
+105 
-113 PGLLLALRLQ
+113 
-123 LLLRLVEAAAHP
+123 
-135 GLLFVGAGDECAV
+135 
-148 FGLLAQLLELFVD
+148 FGLFT
-161 CVRRAAGVVDDELGL
+161 
-176 LASLLGGLFL
+176 LFL
-186 LLLDLGV
+186 LLAASLALYIRLMATGMLSNLYLIILMVVLIVLNAVGVIVQLPLRRNKAGKLIMGIVSLLLSGAMLYGV
-193 VFVGFFLLFL
+193 VAVNSVQSALSKIVGKMTETEITEVRVMNDNPATSMGDTKGYTF
-203 GLAAQALGF
+203 GYIADADTKNTQS
-212 FLRLLHLLPLL
+212 
-223 VELGQDILEI
+223 ILDEI
-233 HVVLADQAPR
+233 SKSFGTIKSKEYSSMTALADALYDDEVDAILINQGYVD
-243 LLQDAVIEP
+243 LLTEKDGYTDFRDQTRVLYTYTTTHEVDPIVPNTSITKEPFVVYCSGIDARVDDIS
-252 EALGDGKRIGL
+252 AKSRS
-263 AGNADEQPVGRLQR
+263 
-277 LDDVNILAVVNP
+277 DVNILAVVNP

-319 GLYGIDESMKVLGNL
+319 GLYGINESMKVLGNL

>member
-1 MDDAG
+1 MKSSSYSG
-6 VRQISHVGRVQE
+6 
-18 IIQDRQRLVDGHA
+18 A
-31 ADVELRLGRGLE
+31 ARPRKRTG
-43 LADLARDDL
+43 AD
-52 FGRILRLIF
+52 
-61 EQIHLVGLR
+61 H
-70 RHLHDPGAQLVAA
+70 
-83 VLVDGEHRC
+83 
-92 LRAELQQLHGVAH
+92 
-105 ADGAGRLG
+105 
-113 PGLLLALRLQ
+113 
-123 LLLRLVEAAAHP
+123 
-135 GLLFVGAGDECAV
+135 
-148 FGLLAQLLELFVD
+148 FGLFT
-161 CVRRAAGVVDDELGL
+161 
-176 LASLLGGLFL
+176 LFL
-186 LLLDLGV
+186 LLAASLALYIRLMATGMLSNLYLIILMMVLIVLNAVSVIVQLPLRRNKAGKLIMGIVSLLLSGAMLYGV
-193 VFVGFFLLFL
+193 VAVNSVQSALSKIVGKMTETEITEVRVMNDNPATSMGDTRGYTF
-203 GLAAQALGF
+203 GYIADADTKNTQS
-212 FLRLLHLLPLL
+212 
-223 VELGQDILEI
+223 ILDEI
-233 HVVLADQAPR
+233 SKSFGTIKSKGYDSMTALADALYDDEVDAILINQGYVD
-243 LLQDAVIEP
+243 LLTEKDGYTDFRDQTRVLYTYTTTHEVDPIVPNTSITKEPFVVYCSGIDARVDDIS
-252 EALGDGKRIGL
+252 AKSRS
-263 AGNADEQPVGRLQR
+263 
-277 LDDVNILAVVNP
+277 DVNILAVVNP

-422 MTVIKAIVN
+422 MTVIKATVN

>member
-1 MDDAG
+1 MKSSSYSG
-6 VRQISHVGRVQE
+6 
-18 IIQDRQRLVDGHA
+18 A
-31 ADVELRLGRGLE
+31 ARPRKRTG
-43 LADLARDDL
+43 AD
-52 FGRILRLIF
+52 
-61 EQIHLVGLR
+61 H
-70 RHLHDPGAQLVAA
+70 
-83 VLVDGEHRC
+83 
-92 LRAELQQLHGVAH
+92 
-105 ADGAGRLG
+105 
-113 PGLLLALRLQ
+113 
-123 LLLRLVEAAAHP
+123 
-135 GLLFVGAGDECAV
+135 
-148 FGLLAQLLELFVD
+148 FGLFT
-161 CVRRAAGVVDDELGL
+161 
-176 LASLLGGLFL
+176 LFL
-186 LLLDLGV
+186 LLAASLALYIRLMATGMLSNLYLIILMVVLIVLNAVSVIVQLPLRRNKAGKLIMGIVSLLLSGAMLYGV
-193 VFVGFFLLFL
+193 VAVNSVQSALSKIVGKMTETEITEVRVMNDNPATSMGDTKGYTF
-203 GLAAQALGF
+203 GYIADADTKNTQS
-212 FLRLLHLLPLL
+212 
-223 VELGQDILEI
+223 ILDEI
-233 HVVLADQAPR
+233 SKSFGTIKSKGYDSMTALADALYDDEVDAILINQGYVD
-243 LLQDAVIEP
+243 LLTEKDGYTDFRDQTRVLYTYTTTHEVDPIVPNTSITKEPFVVYCSGIDARVDDIS
-252 EALGDGKRIGL
+252 AKSRS
-263 AGNADEQPVGRLQR
+263 
-277 LDDVNILAVVNP
+277 DVNILAVVNP
-289 TTKQILLVNTPRD
+289 TTKQILLVNTSRD

-367 FSCVPMETPDGNGDY
+367 FTCVPMETPDGNGDY
-382 TYQKYSFTKGIN
+382 AYQKYSFTKGIN

>member
-1 MDDAG
+1 MKSSSYSG
-6 VRQISHVGRVQE
+6 
-18 IIQDRQRLVDGHA
+18 A
-31 ADVELRLGRGLE
+31 ARPRKRTG
-43 LADLARDDL
+43 AD
-52 FGRILRLIF
+52 
-61 EQIHLVGLR
+61 H
-70 RHLHDPGAQLVAA
+70 
-83 VLVDGEHRC
+83 
-92 LRAELQQLHGVAH
+92 
-105 ADGAGRLG
+105 
-113 PGLLLALRLQ
+113 
-123 LLLRLVEAAAHP
+123 
-135 GLLFVGAGDECAV
+135 
-148 FGLLAQLLELFVD
+148 FGLFT
-161 CVRRAAGVVDDELGL
+161 
-176 LASLLGGLFL
+176 LFL
-186 LLLDLGV
+186 LLAASLALYIRLMATGMLSNLYLIILMVVLIVLNAVSVIVQLPLRRNKAGKLIMGIVSLLLSGAMLYGV
-193 VFVGFFLLFL
+193 VAVNSVQSALSKIVGKMTETEITEVRVMNDNPATSMGDTRGYTF
-203 GLAAQALGF
+203 GYIADADTKNTQS
-212 FLRLLHLLPLL
+212 
-223 VELGQDILEI
+223 ILDEI
-233 HVVLADQAPR
+233 SKSFGTIKSKGYDSMTALADALYDDEVDAILINQGYVD
-243 LLQDAVIEP
+243 LLTEKDGYTDFRDQTRVLYTYTTTHEVYPIVPNTSITKEPFVVYCSGIDARVDDIS
-252 EALGDGKRIGL
+252 AKSRS
-263 AGNADEQPVGRLQR
+263 
-277 LDDVNILAVVNP
+277 DVNILAVVNP

-367 FSCVPMETPDGNGDY
+367 FTCVPMETPDGNGDY

>member
-1 MDDAG
+1 MKSSSYSG
-6 VRQISHVGRVQE
+6 
-18 IIQDRQRLVDGHA
+18 A
-31 ADVELRLGRGLE
+31 ARPRKRTG
-43 LADLARDDL
+43 AD
-52 FGRILRLIF
+52 
-61 EQIHLVGLR
+61 H
-70 RHLHDPGAQLVAA
+70 
-83 VLVDGEHRC
+83 
-92 LRAELQQLHGVAH
+92 
-105 ADGAGRLG
+105 
-113 PGLLLALRLQ
+113 
-123 LLLRLVEAAAHP
+123 
-135 GLLFVGAGDECAV
+135 
-148 FGLLAQLLELFVD
+148 FGLFT
-161 CVRRAAGVVDDELGL
+161 
-176 LASLLGGLFL
+176 LFL
-186 LLLDLGV
+186 LLAASLALYIRLMATGMLSNLYLIILMVVLIVLNAVSVIVQLPLRRNKAGKLIMGIVSLLLSGAMLYGV
-193 VFVGFFLLFL
+193 VAVNSVQSALSKIVGKMTETEITEVRVMNDNPATSMGDTKGYTF
-203 GLAAQALGF
+203 GYIADADTKNTQS
-212 FLRLLHLLPLL
+212 
-223 VELGQDILEI
+223 ILDEI
-233 HVVLADQAPR
+233 SKSFGTIKSKEYSSMTALADALYDDEVDAILINQGYVD
-243 LLQDAVIEP
+243 LLTEKDGYTDFRDQTRVLYTYTTTHEVDPIVPNTSITKEPFVVYCSGIDARVDDIS
-252 EALGDGKRIGL
+252 AKSRS
-263 AGNADEQPVGRLQR
+263 
-277 LDDVNILAVVNP
+277 DVNILAVVNP

-308 RNGELDKLTHA
+308 RNGDLDKLTHA
-319 GLYGIDESMKVLGNL
+319 GLYGIDESMKVLANL

-367 FSCVPMETPDGNGDY
+367 FTCVPMETPDGNGDY